1 MLLRGVAP
9 MGKHS
14 NFKRRKL
21 DIYDTPGAAVL
32 PLFKHLPS
40 HCRFWEPCAGQGD
53 LVEHLQRGGFEC
65 VVASDI
71 EPRDERVFRLDAMS
85 ATREDLDTTGASHI
99 ITNPV
104 WSRPLL
110 HAMIEHFSLMR
121 PTWLLFDADWVHTT
135 QDVVAR
141 KYGVKTVPELM
152 KHCRKIVSVGRVR
165 WIEGSKYS
173 GKENCAWHL
182 FDQSSSSPV
191 EFFGR
196 AA

>member
-1 MLLRGVAP
+1 
-9 MGKHS
+9 MGKRS
-14 NFKRRKL
+14 NFKRRPM
-21 DIYDTPGAAVL
+21 DTYDTPEAAVL
-32 PLFKHLPS
+32 PLLRHLPWG
-40 HCRFWEPCAGQGD
+40 CRYWEPCAGQGD
-53 LVEHLQRGGFEC
+53 LARHLLRYGVEC
-65 VVASDI
+65 VAATDI
-71 EPRDERVFRLDAMS
+71 APRDETIYRLDAMTVS
-85 ATREDLDTTGASHI
+85 EADLDTTGASHI

-104 WSRPLL
+104 WSRPLM
-110 HAMIEHFSLMR
+110 HAMIAHFSAMR
-121 PTWLLFDADWVHTT
+121 PTWLLFDADWIHTT

-152 KHCRKIVSVGRVR
+152 THCCKIVSVGRVR

-182 FDQSSSSPV
+182 FDQSSSGPV